1 MSLILI
7 FVNCKYCSITQAAD
21 QAVTFASD
29 QISTLNGDSMR
40 RLSAAGL
47 PNDQLGIRVDQ
58 LIYSKFHLHLTGN

>member
-7 FVNCKYCSITQAAD
+7 FVNCKYYSITQAAD

-40 RLSAAGL
+40 SLSAAE
-47 PNDQLGIRVDQ
+47 
-58 LIYSKFHLHLTGN
+58 